1 MLFRDDSIGHLHR
14 ERDYSAQAHPE
25 QVSCT
30 LIAMSGMSKM
40 EEGGDLFGVKLS
52 AYTERAERCL
62 DEVLPPESQTPERL
76 HAAMRYATLTGGK
89 RLRPLLVY
97 ATGECL
103 GVDIAKLDVP
113 ATAIELIHAFS
124 LVHDDLPAMDDDD
137 LRRGQPTVHRKFD
150 EATAILA
157 ADALQPLAFQL
168 IARSYEIEAA
178 QVRRLVALIAEACG
192 SLGMTGGQAIDLA
205 SEGKTLSPDEL
216 ARMHGLKTGALIRA
230 AILSACYLAD
240 DLPENQWQAMDIFAR
255 NIGLAF
261 QIRDDILDVA
271 GNTEI
276 IGKPAG
282 SDQKLKKATWP
293 ALFGIDESAHQCNEL
308 LESALSELQLF
319 GNNAEPLR
327 LLASYVVERIR

>member
-1 MLFRDDSIGHLHR
+1 MSNPGRITEDRD
-14 ERDYSAQAHPE
+14 
-25 QVSCT
+25 T
-30 LIAMSGMSKM
+30 FSG
-40 EEGGDLFGVKLS
+40 KLS
-52 AYTERAERCL
+52 AFAARVEGCL
-62 DEVLPPESQTPERL
+62 DRVLPAETEVPERL
-76 HAAMRYATLTGGK
+76 HAAMRYAALTGGK

-97 ATGECL
+97 ATGDCL
-103 GVDIAKLDVP
+103 GVDCAKLDVP

-157 ADALQPLAFQL
+157 ADALQPLAFQV
-168 IARSYEIEAA
+168 IARSEDLDASE
-178 QVRRLVALIAEACG
+178 VRQLVSLVSEACG

-205 SEGKTLSPDEL
+205 SEGKELSPDEL

-230 AILSACYLAD
+230 AILSPCYLAD
-240 DLPENQWQAMDIFAR
+240 DLSQENWRAMDHFAR

-271 GNTEI
+271 GNTDI
-276 IGKPAG
+276 IGKPTG
-282 SDQKLKKATWP
+282 SDQKLNKATWP
-293 ALFGIDESAHQCNEL
+293 ALFGLDESARQCREL
-308 LESALSELQLF
+308 LESALAELNAF
-319 GNNAEPLR
+319 GDAADPLR

>member
-1 MLFRDDSIGHLHR
+1 MTGIS
-14 ERDYSAQAHPE
+14 
-25 QVSCT
+25 T
-30 LIAMSGMSKM
+30 M
-40 EEGGDLFGVKLS
+40 EVGGDQFAGKLS
-52 AYTERAERCL
+52 AFTERAERYL
-62 DEVLPPESQTPERL
+62 DRVLPAATHAPERL

-103 GVDIAKLDVP
+103 GVDIAKLDIP

-157 ADALQPLAFQL
+157 ADALQPLAFQV
-168 IARSYEIEAA
+168 IANSDDLSASE
-178 QVRRLVALIAEACG
+178 VRKLVALLAEACG

-205 SEGKTLSPDEL
+205 SEGKSLSPDEL

-230 AILSACYLAD
+230 AILSACHLAD
-240 DLPENQWQAMDIFAR
+240 DLAESEWHAMDIFSR

-261 QIRDDILDVA
+261 QIRDDILDVV
-271 GNTEI
+271 GNTAI

-293 ALFGIDESAHQCNEL
+293 ALFGIDESARQCREL
-308 LESALSELQLF
+308 LEAALRELKPF
-319 GNNAEPLR
+319 GESGEPLR
-327 LLASYVVERIR
+327 FLASYIVERIR